1 MDVIW
6 LLSAIDTLHE
16 HVAYVADD
24 NPAAAQRLRARII
37 RQVATLATMPNRGR
51 PGRVVG
57 TRELVVAR
65 TAYIVAYRVRAGT
78 VEVLRVVHGAQRSPR
93 SFEEH

>member
-6 LLSAIDTLHE
+6 LLSAMDTLNE

-24 NPAAAQRLRARII
+24 DPAAAQRLRARII
-37 RQVATLATMPNRGR
+37 QQVASLATMPNRGR

-57 TRELVVAR
+57 TRELVVTR
-65 TAYIVAYRVRAGT
+65 TPYIVAYRVRAGT
-78 VEVLRVVHGAQRSPR
+78 VEVLRVVHGAQRWPQ
-93 SFEEH
+93 SFEA